1 MPATIIAMITTLL
14 PMILKLVLYIID
26 KRNDNEK
33 MKEEFLRFIA
43 SIEGDV
49 SVKLNAKYNEQ
60 IERLKKQISE
70 EK

>member
-1 MPATIIAMITTLL
+1 MPAAIITMITTLL

-43 SIEGDV
+43 SVEGDV
-49 SVKLNAKYNEQ
+49 SVKLNSKYNEQ
-60 IERLKKQISE
+60 IERLKKQINE